1 MDNKK
6 VTVIIHNFSTSIMIF
21 TQDAD

>member
-6 VTVIIHNFSTSIMIF
+6 VTVIIHNFSTLIMIF